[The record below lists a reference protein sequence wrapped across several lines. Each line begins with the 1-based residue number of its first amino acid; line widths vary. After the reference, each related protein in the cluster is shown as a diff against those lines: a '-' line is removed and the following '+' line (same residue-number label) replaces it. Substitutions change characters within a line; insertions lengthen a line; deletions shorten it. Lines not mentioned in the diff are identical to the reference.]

1 MADER
6 FRRRETVRAGA
17 AVAACLDTLAYNAE
31 GHDRAGYVWNRIAG
45 DRGRRHT
52 MGLYVEEREGGDP
65 VLHVYV
71 DSSPL
76 VQEFQTDH
84 ILYEQ
89 RLRWSGFPV
98 DRVVFAL
105 SRKTG
110 APRRD
115 RAEGE
120 GPKEPPE
127 LPPLT
132 DGERA
137 RVESCCRDL
146 PDGLRQQAEAA
157 MAASLRRERAR
168 CEGR

>member
-1 MADER
+1 MADGT
-6 FRRRETVRAGA
+6 FRLRETVRAGA
-17 AVAACLDTLAYNAE
+17 AVTACLDTLAYDAE
-31 GHDRAGYVWNRIAG
+31 GHDQAGFVWNRIAG

-98 DRVVFAL
+98 DHVVFAL

-110 APRRD
+110 APRRN
-115 RAEGE
+115 RAEAKGDE
-120 GPKEPPE
+120 APAE
-127 LPPLT
+127 LPPIT
-132 DGERA
+132 AEERE
-137 RVESCCRDL
+137 RVERCCREL

-168 CEGR
+168 RQGR